1 MDPMWWAAVWSLAD
15 RVTVVEVDGGAAA
28 VDGQEAM
35 FEGPEEG
42 LRVTLSGKVGF
53 GFCRS

>member
-1 MDPMWWAAVWSLAD
+1 MGCS
-15 RVTVVEVDGGAAA
+15 VVSGRQSILEVDGGAAA

-42 LRVTLSGKVGF
+42 LSVTPSGKVGF
-53 GFCRS
+53 GFCGA